1 MNASSSST
9 LMLLLLCAH
18 AGAAQTPL
26 PVGADPHIRYV
37 NYRADEVTV
46 ISVQRGTAT
55 RIVLAIDEK
64 ILRDGTAAGFPA
76 DCAKAEL
83 EWCMHAEPG
92 GNQVLVK
99 PKDGATHNN
108 LELHTDKREYS
119 FRFEVAADAPKH
131 GATVHAIDTAM
142 YRVSFRY
149 PQASRTQQ
157 LEQLLHAAIPQ
168 PTMPADADADAV
180 IGATRPQ
187 MRNWR
192 YSMQVLPGAEDIVPA
207 IVFDDGRFTYFQFP
221 ANREL
226 PTIYYV
232 SPAGEEARVN
242 FHIDALDPGMAVV
255 ERMGRR
261 FVLRLGGATI
271 GVWND
276 AFDSYGIP
284 PKDGTTVDGLVRTM
298 RTMRTMSKETP

>member
-1 MNASSSST
+1 MSPLT
-9 LMLLLLCAH
+9 LSALALVLLCAQ
-18 AGAAQTPL
+18 AGAAQTPQ
-26 PVGADPHIRYV
+26 PVGGDPQVRYAV
-37 NYRADEVTV
+37 YRPDEVTV
-46 ISVQRGTAT
+46 ITVQRGAVT
-55 RIVLAIDEK
+55 RIVLASDEK
-64 ILRDGTAAGFPA
+64 ILRDGTATGFPA

-92 GNQVLVK
+92 SNQVLVK

-108 LELHTDKREYS
+108 LELRTDKRDYS
-119 FRFEVAADAPKH
+119 FRFEVANDAPKR
-131 GATVHAIDTAM
+131 GAPSHAYDNVV

-149 PQASRTQQ
+149 PQAPRTQQ
-157 LEQLLHAAIPQ
+157 LEQLLHTASSLPKAPV
-168 PTMPADADADAV
+168 DADAV
-180 IGATRPQ
+180 IQAARPQ
-187 MRNWR
+187 PRNWR
-192 YSMQVLPGAEDIVPA
+192 YSMQVLPGADDIVPA

-232 SPAGEEARVN
+232 APAGEEARVN
-242 FHIDALDPGMAVV
+242 FHIDAHDSGLAVV

-276 AFDSYGIP
+276 AFDSYGVP
-284 PKDGTTVDGLVRTM
+284 PKDGTTVDGLVRAV
-298 RTMRTMSKETP
+298 RKETP